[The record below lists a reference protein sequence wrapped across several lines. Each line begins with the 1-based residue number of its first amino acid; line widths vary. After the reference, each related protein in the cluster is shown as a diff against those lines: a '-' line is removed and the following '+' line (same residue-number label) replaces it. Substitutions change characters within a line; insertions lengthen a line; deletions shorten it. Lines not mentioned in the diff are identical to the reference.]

1 MQLSIK
7 LKLSLLIGGYAVA
20 QLVEALRHK
29 PVDREFGPHWAT
41 EIFQKL
47 NLSGLLVALESK
59 QPLTEREP
67 GMSPGANSGRCVGIE
82 IVEASTFWST
92 KGLCRPV

>member
-1 MQLSIK
+1 MQLRIK
-7 LKLSLLIGGYAVA
+7 LKLSLLIGCYAVA

-41 EIFQKL
+41 EIFQIL

-59 QPLTEREP
+59 QPLTERAP
-67 GMSPGANSGRCVGIE
+67 GMSSGGNSDRCVGIE
-82 IVEASTFWST
+82 IVGTSTFWST
-92 KGLCRPV
+92 EGLCRPV